1 MLSLFFLK
9 KFVHIPVLG
18 RRFFLPS
25 VVKNENGEK
34 ESTTLRE
41 YIQRNNNVKVG
52 LYSYGS
58 CFAEDFNVGGKV
70 EIGRYCSFASNIHYY
85 GANHP
90 VEYASCSPYFYN
102 KSFGYQ
108 VRDVKREELQI
119 GNDVWIGANVIIT
132 KNCCNIG
139 NGAIIGAGSIVTKDI
154 PEYAIVVGNPARV
167 IRYRFDEETIALL
180 EKSKWWEVSPD
191 RLMEFYDVIDNPR
204 LFAEKVS
211 QKTNQ

>member
-1 MLSLFFLK
+1 M
-9 KFVHIPVLG
+9 
-18 RRFFLPS
+18 
-25 VVKNENGEK
+25 
-34 ESTTLRE
+34 
-41 YIQRNNNVKVG
+41 G